1 MTRHTETKYSVL
13 EQTSMP
19 QRSGMSWD
27 MLFRFR
33 VTGMNTLRTYMQTLA
48 TPVFSGTAFLLAQT
62 AVAHA
67 ADCANGDTGC
77 LGNPLKAEFSSIP
90 LFIAGALKV
99 IVMLALPIIVLFF
112 VIAGFKFISAQG
124 NPSKLEEARKNFVWV
139 VIGALLIMGAWVLA
153 TLLANTVSQLV
164 GP

>member
-1 MTRHTETKYSVL
+1 
-13 EQTSMP
+13 
-19 QRSGMSWD
+19 
-27 MLFRFR
+27 
-33 VTGMNTLRTYMQTLA
+33 MNTLLTYMKTLVA
-48 TPVFSGTAFLLAQT
+48 PVFSSTAFLLAS
-62 AVAHA
+62 AVIAHA
-67 ADCANGDTGC
+67 EVCNPSSGALC
-77 LGNPLKAEFSSIP
+77 NPLKPEFSSIS

-124 NPSKLEEARKNFVWV
+124 NPGKLDEARKNFVWV

-164 GP
+164 EP